1 MGKYGKWIGAGLGW
15 AFGGPIGAAIGFGVG
30 SLFGSHSSETR
41 EKRRTY
47 TETKDTRRN
56 DFITAL
62 LVLSASIMKA
72 DGKVMKSEL
81 DFVKTFLKNNFGQTT
96 AEEATIILKDLLH
109 KDIPLQEVCMQI
121 NANTQHQARL
131 QLLHYMFGIAQ
142 ADGHVCEAE
151 VNRIEQIA
159 SYLNISTSDISS
171 IKAMFYKDVNSAYK
185 ILGIDKTATVA
196 EIKKAYR
203 KMAIEHHPDK
213 LEHLGEDIR
222 KGAEEKFREI
232 NTAYEQLK
240 KERQFK

>member
-1 MGKYGKWIGAGLGW
+1 MGKYEKWIGAGLGW

-30 SLFGSHSSETR
+30 SLFSTSER
-41 EKRRTY
+41 KQTY
-47 TETKDTRRN
+47 TETKNTGRN

-62 LVLSASIMKA
+62 LVLSASVMKA
-72 DGKVMKSEL
+72 DGKIMKSEL
-81 DFVKTFLKNNFGQTT
+81 DFVKTFLKDNFGQDT
-96 AEEATIILKDLLH
+96 ATEATSILKDLLYRQV
-109 KDIPLQEVCMQI
+109 PLKEVCMQI
-121 NANTQHQARL
+121 NANTQYQARV

-142 ADGHVCEAE
+142 SDGHTCEAE
-151 VNRIEQIA
+151 VNKIEEIA
-159 SYLNISTSDISS
+159 SYLNINTSDFSS
-171 IKAMFYKDVNSAYK
+171 IKAMFYKDINYAYR
-185 ILGIDKTATVA
+185 ILGIDNKATVT

-240 KERQFK
+240 KERQFN